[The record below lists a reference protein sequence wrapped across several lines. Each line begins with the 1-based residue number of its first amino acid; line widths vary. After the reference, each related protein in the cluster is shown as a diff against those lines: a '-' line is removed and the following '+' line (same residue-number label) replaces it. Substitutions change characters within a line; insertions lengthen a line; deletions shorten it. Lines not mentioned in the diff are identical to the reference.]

1 MTTIQIT
8 ARPTRAAAIALLRAA
23 ELPTEDLADEKL
35 EHFFLAGDR
44 ASPAGLVGLEL
55 YGRDALLRSLVV
67 QPQSRAAGIGSRLVA
82 RAEEYATAHG
92 VSSVYLLTTTAE
104 DFFTARGYAP
114 ADRSTAPDS
123 IRSTREFADICPANS
138 AFMVKLLREIIR

>member
-1 MTTIQIT
+1 MTSIQIT

-67 QPQSRAAGIGSRLVA
+67 QPRSRAAGVGSRLVA
-82 RAEEYATAHG
+82 HAEDHAARHG
-92 VSSVYLLTTTAE
+92 VRSLYLLTTTAE
-104 DFFTARGYAP
+104 DFFAARGYAR
-114 ADRSTAPDS
+114 ADRSAAPDS
-123 IRSTREFADICPANS
+123 IRSTREFAGLCPTNS
-138 AFMVKLLREIIR
+138 AFMVKQLQEIVR

>member
-1 MTTIQIT
+1 MTSIEIT

-82 RAEEYATAHG
+82 HAEDHAARHG
-92 VSSVYLLTTTAE
+92 ARSVYLLTTTAE
-104 DFFTARGYAP
+104 DFFAARGYAH
-114 ADRSTAPDS
+114 ADRSATPDS
-123 IRSTREFADICPANS
+123 IRSTREFAGLCPANS
-138 AFMVKLLREIIR
+138 AFMAKQLQEIVR

>member
-1 MTTIQIT
+1 MTSIEIT

-44 ASPAGLVGLEL
+44 VSPAGLVGLEL

-67 QPQSRAAGIGSRLVA
+67 QPQSRAAGIGSQLVA
-82 RAEEYATAHG
+82 HAEDHAARHG
-92 VSSVYLLTTTAE
+92 VRSVYLLTTTAE
-104 DFFTARGYAP
+104 DFFAARGYAP
-114 ADRSTAPDS
+114 ADRSAAPDS
-123 IRSTREFADICPANS
+123 IRSTREFAGLCPANS
-138 AFMVKLLREIIR
+138 AFMIKQLQEIVR